1 MAITKRSAMNAGA
14 EKPKV
19 TASPSPAATP
29 EKKSVWAELS
39 KHVMTGISNMIPFLI
54 MGGLILAMSQ
64 LIPYVILG
72 VDPSIGIVDAMNTGK
87 YTGFSLGLLQ
97 FANLTADFGGTLFG
111 FAIPMFAAFMANSI
125 GGRLAFPAGFI
136 GGLMATKPTAV
147 LSIVDGKWATSAPVA
162 STFLGAILIAL
173 AAGYFVK
180 WLNKVIKVSH
190 NMLAFKTTF
199 LIPIL
204 AAVAVMLGMKL
215 DVSTFKDK
223 NGKTLMYAAPS
234 NLSPASD
241 EYKKLIAERVAKIKA
256 ANPDK
261 GNTPIPEDLVT
272 GSGSG
277 LDPHISP
284 AAAQYQVERIAK
296 ARGISA
302 DKVNTIVLQYTNKK
316 LLGVFGEE
324 TVNVLQVNLALDGI
338 LK

>member
-1 MAITKRSAMNAGA
+1 MIKSIKSLA
-14 EKPKV
+14 PKALIFLLILTLLCGV
-19 TASPSPAATP
+19 IYPLT
-29 EKKSVWAELS
+29 V
-39 KHVMTGISNMIPFLI
+39 TGISQLFFPKQANGSLI
-54 MGGLILAMSQ
+54 EVNGKKYGSELLAQ
-64 LIPYVILG
+64 QF
-72 VDPSIGIVDAMNTGK
+72 TGDK
-87 YTGFSLGLLQ
+87 Y
-97 FANLTADFGGTLFG
+97 
-111 FAIPMFAAFMANSI
+111 MW
-125 GGRLAFPAGFI
+125 GR
-136 GGLMATKPTAV
+136 V
-147 LSIVDGKWATSAPVA
+147 
-162 STFLGAILIAL
+162 
-173 AAGYFVK
+173 
-180 WLNKVIKVSH
+180 
-190 NMLAFKTTF
+190 
-199 LIPIL
+199 
-204 AAVAVMLGMKL
+204 MKL

-256 ANPDK
+256 ADPDK
-261 GNTPIPEDLVT
+261 GDTPIPEDLVT